1 MNKDAYFELKNTV
14 EQAKKDLESGISR
27 ERLEELYRK
36 EFIKKSDYEEIKKS
50 LDMLENIIS
59 MFEPMI
65 IQYEEEHNMK

>member
-27 ERLEELYRK
+27 ERLEDLYRK